1 MALVSLGR
9 QVTDARRTLAEM
21 GAARAMQRAAA
32 AGAILTTLVACTAAD
47 DDPRAGAGREAAV
60 YESVLVWMLDE
71 EPQRASDDGS
81 GERLGWTMYVTS
93 RYEEPI
99 GVDVQA
105 FVVEALD
112 DRVVVR
118 FIDERTEAVEEG
130 DERQP
135 VREDGILVGL
145 GAVSR
150 EGDSVDVYVDRYRE
164 IDDVEAF
171 DVAVRR
177 RGDTWAVVGV
187 PAAADVRVLPRG
199 D

>member
-1 MALVSLGR
+1 
-9 QVTDARRTLAEM
+9 M
-21 GAARAMQRAAA
+21 GAARLMQRAAA
-32 AGAILTTLVACTAAD
+32 VGAAGAISMSLVACGAAD
-47 DDPRAGAGREAAV
+47 ADPRSGDGREAAV

-71 EPQRASDDGS
+71 EPPRASDDGS
-81 GERLGWTMYVTS
+81 DERPGWTMYVTS

-99 GVDVQA
+99 AVDVQA

-112 DRVVVR
+112 DHVVIR
-118 FIDERTEAVEEG
+118 FIDERTEAVDER

-145 GAVSR
+145 GAVPP
-150 EGDSVDVYVDRYRE
+150 EGDSVVVYVDRYRE

-177 RGDTWAVVGV
+177 RGDTWEVVGV
-187 PAAADVRVLPRG
+187 PAAADVRVLPPG